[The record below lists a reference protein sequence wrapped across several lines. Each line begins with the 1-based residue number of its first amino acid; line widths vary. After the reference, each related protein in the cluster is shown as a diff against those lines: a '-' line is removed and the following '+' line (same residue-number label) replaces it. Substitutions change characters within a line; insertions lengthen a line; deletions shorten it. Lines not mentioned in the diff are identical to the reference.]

1 MKRRNF
7 IKNVGLAGLGLMI
20 TKSCTMPSSKDAM
33 AGGDSFKK
41 WIWSTLRH
49 DESVEDW
56 EPRFEKMKA
65 HGIHGIFFQVYGSHK
80 ALYPSARLPFDQ
92 DLLTPLIKIGK
103 EYGVEVH
110 AWMWTMPNNNPFY
123 IENHPDWYIV
133 NRLGEAAHTHPA
145 YVNYYKFMCPN
156 NPEVQD
162 FLVKNVRE
170 LSAIENL
177 SGVHLDYIRMP
188 DVILAEALQPK
199 YNIVQDKEYPQYDY
213 CYCETCRSKF
223 KDQTGLDPLKDIS
236 EPAENQV
243 WNQFRYDS
251 VTHVVNDLL
260 SPEIKNAGKM
270 ASAAVFPN
278 WQSVRQQWSQWN
290 LDAYFPM
297 LYHNFYNEDIDW
309 VRQRLEVEIADLKNP
324 VPVYGGLFIPSLT
337 PDELGKAIE
346 KVKQTKAEG
355 FSLFSFGDIK
365 DEHWSML

>member
-199 YNIVQDKEYPQYDY
+199 YNIVQDKEYPQI
-213 CYCETCRSKF
+213 TIAIAKLV
-223 KDQTGLDPLKDIS
+223 GANLKIK
-236 EPAENQV
+236 QV
-243 WNQFRYDS
+243 
-251 VTHVVNDLL
+251 
-260 SPEIKNAGKM
+260 
-270 ASAAVFPN
+270 
-278 WQSVRQQWSQWN
+278 
-290 LDAYFPM
+290 
-297 LYHNFYNEDIDW
+297 
-309 VRQRLEVEIADLKNP
+309 
-324 VPVYGGLFIPSLT
+324 
-337 PDELGKAIE
+337 
-346 KVKQTKAEG
+346 
-355 FSLFSFGDIK
+355 
-365 DEHWSML
+365 